1 MELRIHGKELKIT
14 PAMKD
19 YVKEKVERILKYIDD
34 KENVRVSVMA
44 SVKKFKQ
51 SVEITIPLKSFII
64 RAEETQEDFYAAVDK
79 AVDKLQRQI
88 RKQKTRLVSKKLK
101 EKTNK
106 DFILKEIETV
116 ETEKNKVVK
125 RKKIE
130 VKPMNEDEAILQM
143 ELLGHEFYLYIDEKT
158 DKSTVVYKRKD
169 GNYGIISAE

>member
-34 KENVRVSVMA
+34 ADNVRVSVMA

-106 DFILKEIETV
+106 HLLYEQPFL
-116 ETEKNKVVK
+116 
-125 RKKIE
+125 
-130 VKPMNEDEAILQM
+130 
-143 ELLGHEFYLYIDEKT
+143 ELL
-158 DKSTVVYKRKD
+158 
-169 GNYGIISAE
+169 